1 MSTKFRPTPPDA
13 SALNLRVVMGEH
25 GQVSIENGEGTLG
38 GEFDRYYVHIGG
50 YAGQHNP
57 WVFAAAPELLA
68 ALEKAHNTLAGCGMA
83 KIAADICG
91 PALAK
96 AHTKVPAQ

>member
-1 MSTKFRPTPPDA
+1 VTTKFKPTPPDA
-13 SALNLRVVMGEH
+13 SALKLRAVQGQH
-25 GQVSIENGEGTLG
+25 GQFTIENGDGNLN
-38 GEFDRYYVHIGG
+38 GEFDRYYVNLGG
-50 YAGQHNP
+50 YTGEHSP
-57 WVFAAAPELLA
+57 WVFAAAPELLV

-96 AHTKVPAQ
+96 ARGAA